1 MERHEFR
8 PTSDHPVE
16 RTERDARDFFAER
29 SAESESLSLRRPI
42 RLGPTAMLGRLK
54 TRNRYAALGAGIVVA
69 LAIGTFLASNEAKW
83 NDADTS
89 PLVDRAPANLD
100 PTSVAA
106 FPIAPAVDGQLATV
120 PMHWQG
126 AVLPTS
132 EAGPATI
139 TKNRAY
145 SFARTSLGAAL
156 AAAHIAVRVDPLTGP
171 AVFVPTVRQQTKGD
185 SGAWTARLQEI
196 YRDIA
201 NRRGVR
207 RGVPIYSAPGFI
219 EGWRIASQQIHATDP
234 PLRRAEVDLL
244 VRSPDGER
252 KIFHVLLKWVQGDW
266 VLVLPNVQ
274 KKYLFRTQDA
284 KNIQSFT
291 PFFDW

>member
-1 MERHEFR
+1 
-8 PTSDHPVE
+8 
-16 RTERDARDFFAER
+16 
-29 SAESESLSLRRPI
+29 
-42 RLGPTAMLGRLK
+42 MLGRLT
-54 TRNRYAALGAGIVVA
+54 TRKRYAALGAGIVVA
-69 LAIGTFLASNEAKW
+69 LAIGTVLASNEAKR
-83 NDADTS
+83 NDSSDNIPIA
-89 PLVDRAPANLD
+89 DRAPANPD

-106 FPIAPAVDGQLATV
+106 FPIEPADDGQLATV
-120 PMHWQG
+120 PMQWQG

-156 AAAHIAVRVDPLTGP
+156 AAAHISVRVDPLTGP

-185 SGAWTARLQEI
+185 SGAWMARLQEI

-207 RGVPIYSAPGFI
+207 RGIPIYSAPGFI
-219 EGWRIASQQIHATDP
+219 EGWRIAGQQMHTTDLQ
-234 PLRRAEVDLL
+234 LRRAGVDLL

-252 KIFHVLLKWVQGDW
+252 KIFHVLLKWVREDW
-266 VLVLPNVQ
+266 FLVLPNVQ
-274 KKYLFRTQDA
+274 KKYLFRTQAA

-291 PFFDW
+291 PFFDWQGRS